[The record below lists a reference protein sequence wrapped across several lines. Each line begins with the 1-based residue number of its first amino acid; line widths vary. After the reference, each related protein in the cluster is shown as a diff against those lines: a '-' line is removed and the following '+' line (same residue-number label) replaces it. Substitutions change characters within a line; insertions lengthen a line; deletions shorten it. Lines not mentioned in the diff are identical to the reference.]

1 MFFTASYQAL
11 RRGERMLALRH
22 AMLSLLVLTLI
33 GLPLV
38 YFASR
43 RFEKSVT
50 FHPVREPWGGEWK
63 LPAGAED
70 VWFEVQDGTRLHG
83 WFVRSAQKP
92 AAATV
97 IFLHGNGGNLS
108 YLDWLGESLA
118 DKGFDVLLFDY
129 RGYGRSEGSVSDERG
144 IYEDADAAY
153 DYVSKERGVAPEK
166 IVLYGQSLGT
176 AAAVDVAARK
186 TCGALVLES
195 GLSSAGDMAA
205 TIMPWLPSFVRGLTQ
220 NRFDSVGKLPAVRCP
235 VFVAHGDRDEV
246 IPVEQG
252 RTLYAAA
259 PEPKRLVIV
268 NGAGHNDLSIVGG
281 TAYTRELA
289 DFIKKSVRAEL

>member
-1 MFFTASYQAL
+1 MFFTDSYQAL
-11 RRGERMLALRH
+11 RRGERRLALRY
-22 AMLSLLVLTLI
+22 AMLSVLLLTLV
-33 GLPLV
+33 GLPLL
-38 YFASR
+38 YFLSR

-50 FHPVREPWGGEWK
+50 FHPSREPWGGEWK
-63 LPAGAED
+63 LPRGAED
-70 VWFEVQDGTRLHG
+70 VWFKVGDGTRLHG
-83 WFVRSAQKP
+83 WFFRAAQERP
-92 AAATV
+92 AATV

-108 YLDWLGESLA
+108 YLGWTGESLA

-153 DYVSKERGVAPEK
+153 EYVWKVRGVAPEK

-176 AAAVDVAARK
+176 TAAVDVAARQS
-186 TCGALVLES
+186 CGAIILES

-205 TIMPWLPSFVRGLTQ
+205 TIMPWLPRFARRLTQ
-220 NRFDSVGKLPAVRCP
+220 NRFDSVGKLPSVRCP
-235 VFVAHGDRDEV
+235 VLVSHGDRDEV

-252 RTLYAAA
+252 RKLYAAA

-268 NGAGHNDLSIVGG
+268 EGAGHNDLSIIGG
-281 TAYTRELA
+281 EPYTRDLA
-289 DFIKKSVRAEL
+289 AFIKESVRAEP